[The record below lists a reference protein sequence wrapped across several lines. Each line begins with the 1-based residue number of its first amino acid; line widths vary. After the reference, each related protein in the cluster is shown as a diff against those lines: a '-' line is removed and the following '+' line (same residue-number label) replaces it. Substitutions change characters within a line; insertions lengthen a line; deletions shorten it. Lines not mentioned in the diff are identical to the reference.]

1 MADRLMFSMFL
12 QILKKNISE
21 INWRVATHQHRL
33 STVDL
38 PLQTYDI
45 NTPKSKFS
53 PMKGCE
59 IPIFSRLFINNSWSF
74 RHFPLFP
81 PFPLYTC
88 LSTNFP
94 PRSEITRPCEQC
106 GKSGKLWK
114 MMNGLYRIFRIK
126 ICSQGGAIN
135 NYCEPL
141 ASNNKCLRDLA
152 SQRETKGMR
161 MHH

>member
-94 PRSEITRPCEQC
+94 PRSEITRPCEQGGKC
-106 GKSGKLWK
+106 GKWWK
-114 MMNGLYRIFRIK
+114 MMKNDVRTMQRRKILRLQGQHIVSPIGRRKILRLYRLFRIK
-126 ICSQGGAIN
+126 FA
-135 NYCEPL
+135 
-141 ASNNKCLRDLA
+141 R
-152 SQRETKGMR
+152 KGMQ
-161 MHH
+161 